1 MPEEFYWKYGKTRET
16 VTGVGEIMSIRSKN
30 GMIGLCTQSDV
41 WRSVVV
47 SINCDLEFL
56 EAKLY
61 PVEIMLKGKRGL
73 KGLPVLTSNLSIIEE
88 IKTLSMEF
96 GTKIE
101 IVNKNFGLIRI
112 SRV

>member
-1 MPEEFYWKYGKTRET
+1 
-16 VTGVGEIMSIRSKN
+16 
-30 GMIGLCTQSDV
+30 
-41 WRSVVV
+41 
-47 SINCDLEFL
+47 
-56 EAKLY
+56 
-61 PVEIMLKGKRGL
+61 MLKGKRGL